1 LIKQVASRLLPPQWR
16 HHIRQYRRLNLD
28 SGRPIATVMLL
39 GVVALLFET
48 VGITMILPIVE
59 FIQSKDAIET
69 VGGGSKIWVVVRHV
83 FGWVGQ
89 PITLGGLCAVVF
101 VLILLRQVSSYA
113 FTISQ
118 NALKHEMGRK
128 LALRGF
134 SAILG
139 AKATH
144 IREVGEGSFVN
155 VVDHQSQATALIV
168 RCYVTIAQLALTAA
182 TYLIVMFVSAP
193 LTSLAAIAV
202 VVVAIAG
209 MSRLATQGR
218 ILSKA
223 IIQQRA
229 AIVTFL
235 NERYRAWRLIK
246 SFGTLDREQARADQL
261 FRTFA
266 GTSVDL
272 VRQVGII
279 QLVVGSVLAGMAL
292 LVVFVSVHYLDA
304 TSSTLAL
311 FLIILVRLI
320 PVAQAMAGQRHSI
333 ALCEAS
339 LDFMVEHLAKARTNK
354 DTGGGSVEFPGLK
367 TSIVL
372 KDVHYRYPGTVQS
385 ALDGVSG
392 TLKAGELTALVGPS
406 GAGKST
412 FADLLPRII
421 DPDSGVIEFD
431 GRPQG
436 DYSLTSLRRHI
447 AYVSQETILFS
458 GSVRDNV
465 AYGNPRA
472 SEAEVIEACQRA
484 SAHNFIAK
492 LPDGYDTVLGAGG
505 IDLSGGQKQRLALAR
520 ALLVRASIIVLD
532 EPTSSLD
539 IESENEIRSAIE
551 ALRRKR
557 SVTLIVIAH
566 RLSFVR
572 DAEWIIVMNQ
582 GRVIEA
588 GDQAKVMSSGGWL
601 ARMLQDDGANDAAVP
616 VASGGGVN

>member
-1 LIKQVASRLLPPQWR
+1 LIKQVVSRLLPPQWR
-16 HHIRQYRRLNLD
+16 YHIRQYRRLNLD
-28 SGRPIATVMLL
+28 SGRSIAGVMLL
-39 GVVALLFET
+39 GVVALVCEA
-48 VGITMILPIVE
+48 VGITMLLPIVE
-59 FIQSKDAIET
+59 FIQSKEAIET
-69 VGGGSKIWVVVRHV
+69 VGGGSKIWVAVRQV

-89 PITLGGLCAVVF
+89 PITLGGLCLVVF

-113 FTISQ
+113 FTVSQ
-118 NALKHEMGRK
+118 NALKHEMGRT

-155 VVDHQSQATALIV
+155 VVDHQSQAAALIV
-168 RCYVTIAQLALTAA
+168 RCYITIAQLALTAA
-182 TYLIVMFVSAP
+182 TYLIVMLVSAP
-193 LTSLAAIAV
+193 LTSLAATAV
-202 VVVAIAG
+202 VVVAIGG
-209 MSRLATQGR
+209 MSRLATRGR
-218 ILSKA
+218 VLSKA
-223 IIQQRA
+223 IIQQRG

-246 SFGTLDREQARADQL
+246 SFGTLDREQVKADQL

-272 VRQVGII
+272 VRQVSMI
-279 QLVVGSVLAGMAL
+279 QLVVGSMLAGMAL

-339 LDFMVEHLAKARTNK
+339 LDFMVDHLAKARTNK
-354 DTGGGSVEFPGLK
+354 DAGGGSLEFPGLK
-367 TSIVL
+367 TAIVL
-372 KDVHYRYPGTVQS
+372 RDVRYCYPGTTEF
-385 ALDGVSG
+385 ALDGVSA
-392 TLKAGELTALVGPS
+392 TLRAGEMTALVGPS

-412 FADLLPRII
+412 LVDLLPRII
-421 DPDSGVIEFD
+421 DPNSGTIEFD
-431 GRPQG
+431 GRPQI
-436 DYSLTSLRRHI
+436 DYSFASLRRHI

-458 GSVRDNV
+458 ASVRDNV
-465 AYGNPRA
+465 AYGNPQA
-472 SEAEVIEACQRA
+472 SETEVIEACRRA
-484 SAHNFIAK
+484 SAHDFITR
-492 LPDGYDTVLGAGG
+492 LPGGYHTVLGAGG
-505 IDLSGGQKQRLALAR
+505 IDLSGGQRQRLALAR
-520 ALLVRASIIVLD
+520 ALLVRASIVILD

-539 IESENEIRSAIE
+539 IESENEIRSAID
-551 ALRRKR
+551 ALRRQR

-582 GRVIEA
+582 GRAIEA

-601 ARMLQDDGANDAAVP
+601 ARMLHDDAGGDAGMP
-616 VASGGGVN
+616 VARGGAR